1 MNKLYINQSKMVH
14 KNNKWNISKDKGAE
28 LIHKNIIEIFAQNSG
43 EKISLKD
50 LIVLMNQK
58 TNKINLECNKQ
69 KKPISTYI
77 RSVYGNFTNFLE
89 EYSMYGIMNF
99 NKQIYI
105 VIFENDIDP
114 KYNYGRISDW
124 ELINTDDYVLV

>member
-1 MNKLYINQSKMVH
+1 MNKLFINQSKMVH

-58 TNKINLECNKQ
+58 TNKINFISNTNKKLL
-69 KKPISTYI
+69 KKSISNI
-77 RSVYGNFTNFLE
+77 HHV
-89 EYSMYGIMNF
+89 
-99 NKQIYI
+99 
-105 VIFENDIDP
+105 
-114 KYNYGRISDW
+114 
-124 ELINTDDYVLV
+124 ELFHYLI

>member
-1 MNKLYINQSKMVH
+1 MNKLFVNQSKMVH
-14 KNNKWNISKDKGAE
+14 KNNKWNISKEKGAE
-28 LIHKNIIEIFAQNSG
+28 LIHTNIIEIFAQNNG

-58 TNKINLECNKQ
+58 TNKINLEC
-69 KKPISTYI
+69 
-77 RSVYGNFTNFLE
+77 
-89 EYSMYGIMNF
+89 